1 MSKPL
6 QIELDTLMQKL
17 VEMASI
23 AEEMIS
29 KACVAVHEFRSDVAA
44 EVIARE
50 HEIDEREVDVEE
62 ECLRILARWQPVAI
76 DLRRTTAVL
85 KINSDVERI
94 ADLAVNIAE
103 RGQCLASEPHFPIP
117 AGIERMMHLAVA
129 MVRSA
134 LDAFIKLDVAT
145 AKDVRLRDDE
155 VDDLNRESIQELTEL
170 MRERPDMIS
179 AALHVF
185 SVSRHIERIADH
197 ATNIAEDA
205 IYLVEG
211 RIARHRH
218 DDSPITI

>member
-6 QIELDTLMQKL
+6 QIELDALMQKL

-23 AEEMIS
+23 SEEMIA
-29 KACVAVHEFRSDVAA
+29 KACVAVHEFRSDLAD
-44 EVIARE
+44 EVIQRE
-50 HEIDEREVDVEE
+50 HEIDEREVEVEE

-76 DLRRTTAVL
+76 DLRRTAAVL

-103 RGQCLASEPHFPIP
+103 RAQCLAREPHFPIP
-117 AGIERMMHLAVA
+117 AAIERMMNASVL
-129 MVRSA
+129 MVRRA
-134 LDAFIKLDVAT
+134 LDAFINLDLAT
-145 AKDVRLRDDE
+145 AKDVRRQDDE
-155 VDDLNRESIQELTEL
+155 VDDLNRVSIQELNEL

-179 AALHVF
+179 AAMHVF

-205 IYLVEG
+205 IYLIEG
-211 RIARHRH
+211 RIARHQH
-218 DDSPITI
+218 DDSPLAF